1 VSKEKRQACRI
12 GLYWA
17 ARGASMAAT
26 QEACFSLI
34 ESITECNKAKCAIG
48 KAAQPPPLPPPPAQ
62 SAPSCSHVGK
72 RRYYI
77 VHVSQPRGSEIICM
91 CYCVGGV
98 FGDSK
103 SASIQWARLTT
114 TRYKGAA
121 IIVVCS
127 PTLRGAPSKEAP
139 PKDDFHP

>member
-1 VSKEKRQACRI
+1 
-12 GLYWA
+12 LYWA

-48 KAAQPPPLPPPPAQ
+48 KAASAATAAAAAAASAARTIMFTCRKKTILHCARQPA
-62 SAPSCSHVGK
+62 K
-72 RRYYI
+72 RERNYLY
-77 VHVSQPRGSEIICM
+77 V

-127 PTLRGAPSKEAP
+127 PTLRGAPTKEAP
-139 PKDDFHP
+139 IKDDFRP